1 VKIKRCSVA
10 VIFALIASG
19 IAMAQ
24 QAATSQPTP
33 KPIKKPG
40 FFSRARFE
48 TKYDKFKDTTTVQ
61 FKRLPLTG
69 TGRRVFSG
77 ETLYLIGAF
86 RFKGQAIAAP
96 VNVAYIGFLS
106 ESENWL
112 YLQDKHLIALIDG
125 ERLDVGI
132 AARDSDIGLGKVTE
146 LLVFDISYETLLKI
160 ANGTNVEM
168 QLGSRELKLKD
179 NHLYALRDLADRMR

>member
-1 VKIKRCSVA
+1 M
-10 VIFALIASG
+10 FALIVSG

-24 QAATSQPTP
+24 QSATSQPTP

-48 TKYDKFKDTTTVQ
+48 TKYDKFKDKTTVQ

-86 RFKGQAIAAP
+86 QFKGQALATP
-96 VNVAYIGFLS
+96 VNVAYLGFLS

-125 ERLDVGI
+125 ERVDLGI
-132 AARDSDIGLGKVTE
+132 ADRDSDIGLGKVTE
-146 LLVFDISYETLLKI
+146 LLIFEIPYETLSKI

-168 QLGSRELKLKD
+168 QLGSREFRLKD
-179 NHLYALRDLADRMR
+179 NHLYALRELAARMR